1 MKKSFKS
8 LAEKADPKTL
18 DPFFADIDRDE
29 VGEDTLS
36 RIEAKVLG
44 SSAPEK
50 RRGAFR
56 RWIPLLSAA
65 ACLVIVVGVVLGV
78 GILNR
83 RSPAPSIPSEGN
95 IGYGEISLSV
105 SKESKDKFSKN
116 VLLADGP
123 ASDVAA
129 DRFLYYGIRFYD
141 SKGNTYMIYREGGHV
156 FKYEDGSFTDTG
168 ICPAEKQFFTSGS
181 YNGYAYVGGVFH
193 CCGGNEKGLFRVNL
207 SNSTVEK
214 VIDCE
219 ETVSSVVVDGPKI
232 YYSTHTGH
240 GSLTSDLFSL
250 KCADIEKRE
259 ISTIISGA
267 KYSIGDLQLVDG
279 NLYFNS
285 YGEGIR
291 CITPD
296 MTLRYYQT
304 GYNRHYTV
312 DHDTIYTYREKT
324 VEADDG
330 TSYFLYS
337 VSVYDMQGE
346 MLGYVENREYPD
358 ERGDDGRQK
367 KYYVGSLQDGITV
380 YNGKVVYFDAEGI
393 WLEDVISGKS
403 EKIVDDPFEFER
415 AYSYNEVSKT
425 VYDGKLFISWQDM
438 KEGKWSDML
447 TIYEDGQIQNI
458 TLRGTE

>member
-8 LAEKADPKTL
+8 MVDKADPKML
-18 DPFFADIDRDE
+18 EPFFADIDQE
-29 VGEDTLS
+29 KVSGDTIS
-36 RIEAKVLG
+36 RIQTSVLKQNAPKQNR
-44 SSAPEK
+44 SSLK
-50 RRGAFR
+50 
-56 RWIPLLSAA
+56 RWIPVLSAA

-83 RSPAPSIPSEGN
+83 KSPAPVIPSDGKTS
-95 IGYGEISLSV
+95 YGEISLSV
-105 SKESKDKFSKN
+105 SKETKDKFSSEL
-116 VLLADGP
+116 LLADGP
-123 ASDVAA
+123 VSDVAA
-129 DRFLYYGIRFYD
+129 DRLLYYGIRFYD
-141 SKGNTYMIYREGGHV
+141 SKGSAYMIYREGGNV
-156 FKYEDGSFTDTG
+156 FKYENGSFTDTG

-193 CCGGNEKGLFRVNL
+193 CCGGNEKGLFRVDL
-207 SNSTVEK
+207 SSSTVEK

-232 YYSTHTGH
+232 YYSTYTGH

-250 KCADIEKRE
+250 KCADIEKQE
-259 ISTIISGA
+259 ITTIISGA

-291 CITPD
+291 CITSD

-324 VEADDG
+324 VDADDG

-337 VSVYDMQGE
+337 VSAYDMQGE

-367 KYYVGSLQDGITV
+367 KYYVGSPLDGITV
-380 YNGKVVYFDAEGI
+380 YKGKVVYFDAEGI

-415 AYSYNEVSKT
+415 AYNYNEVSKT
-425 VYDGKLFISWQDM
+425 VYDGKLFISWVYARNSS
-438 KEGKWSDML
+438 WSDIL

>member
-8 LAEKADPKTL
+8 MVDKADPKTL
-18 DPFFADIDRDE
+18 EPFFADIDQE
-29 VGEDTLS
+29 KVSGDTVS
-36 RIEAKVLG
+36 RIQISVLKQNAPKQNR
-44 SSAPEK
+44 SSLK
-50 RRGAFR
+50 K
-56 RWIPLLSAA
+56 WIPLLSAA

-83 RSPAPSIPSEGN
+83 KSPASVIPSDDKTA
-95 IGYGEISLSV
+95 YGEIKLSV
-105 SKESKDKFSKN
+105 SKETKDKFSKD
-116 VLLADGP
+116 LLPADGP

-141 SKGNTYMIYREGGHV
+141 SKGSTYMIYREGGHV
-156 FKYEDGSFTDTG
+156 FKYENGSFTDTG
-168 ICPAEKQFFTSGS
+168 ICPAERQFFTSGS
-181 YNGYAYVGGVFH
+181 YNGYAYVGGIFH
-193 CCGGNEKGLFRVNL
+193 CCGGNEKGLFRVDL
-207 SNSTVEK
+207 RNSTVEK
-214 VIDCE
+214 VIDCK
-219 ETVSSVVVDGPKI
+219 ETVSSVAVEGSKI
-232 YYSTHTGH
+232 YYSTYTGH
-240 GSLTSDLFSL
+240 GSLTNDLFSL

-304 GYNRHYTV
+304 GYNRKYTV

-337 VSVYDMQGE
+337 VSAYDMQGE

-380 YNGKVVYFDAEGI
+380 YNGKAVYFDDKGI
-393 WLEDVISGKS
+393 WLEDVITGKAK
-403 EKIVDDPFEFER
+403 KITDDPFGFSDR
-415 AYSYNEVSKT
+415 YSYNYVSKT
-425 VYDGKLFISWQDM
+425 VYDGKLFISWQDT
-438 KEGKWSDML
+438 KDGKWSDML
-447 TIYEDGQIQNI
+447 IVYDGRGIRTV
-458 TLRGTE
+458 TLK

>member
-8 LAEKADPKTL
+8 MVDKADPKTL
-18 DPFFADIDRDE
+18 EPFFADIDQE
-29 VGEDTLS
+29 KVSGDTVS
-36 RIEAKVLG
+36 RIQTSVLKQNAPKQNR
-44 SSAPEK
+44 SSLK
-50 RRGAFR
+50 K
-56 RWIPLLSAA
+56 WIPLLSAA

-83 RSPAPSIPSEGN
+83 KSPASVIPSDDKTA
-95 IGYGEISLSV
+95 YGEIKLSV
-105 SKESKDKFSKN
+105 SKETKDKFSKD
-116 VLLADGP
+116 LLPADGP

-141 SKGNTYMIYREGGHV
+141 SKGSTYMIYREGGHV
-156 FKYEDGSFTDTG
+156 FKYENGSFTDTG
-168 ICPAEKQFFTSGS
+168 ICPAERQFFTSGS

-193 CCGGNEKGLFRVNL
+193 CCGGNEKGLFKVDLR
-207 SNSTVEK
+207 NSAVEK

-219 ETVSSVVVDGPKI
+219 ETVSSVAVDGSKI
-232 YYSTHTGH
+232 YYSTYTGY
-240 GSLTSDLFSL
+240 GSLTNDLFSL
-250 KCADIEKRE
+250 KCADIEKQE
-259 ISTIISGA
+259 ITTIISGA

-304 GYNRHYTV
+304 GYNCKYTV
-312 DHDTIYTYREKT
+312 DHDTIYTYREKD

-337 VSVYDMQGE
+337 VSAYDMQGE

-380 YNGKVVYFDAEGI
+380 YNGKAVYFDDKGI
-393 WLEDVISGKS
+393 WLEDVITGKAK
-403 EKIVDDPFEFER
+403 KITDDPFGFSDR
-415 AYSYNEVSKT
+415 YSYNYVSKT
-425 VYDGKLFISWQDM
+425 VYDGKLFISWQDT
-438 KEGKWSDML
+438 KDGKWSDML
-447 TIYEDGQIQNI
+447 IVYDGRGIRTV
-458 TLRGTE
+458 TLK

>member
-8 LAEKADPKTL
+8 MVDKADPKTL
-18 DPFFADIDRDE
+18 EPFFADIDQE
-29 VGEDTLS
+29 KVSGDTVS
-36 RIEAKVLG
+36 RIQISVLKQNAPKQNR
-44 SSAPEK
+44 SSLK
-50 RRGAFR
+50 K
-56 RWIPLLSAA
+56 WIPLLSAA
-65 ACLVIVVGVVLGV
+65 ACLVIAAGAAI
-78 GILNR
+78 GIGMLNR
-83 RSPAPSIPSEGN
+83 RSPTPAIPSEGN

-105 SKESKDKFSKN
+105 SKENKDKFSKDI
-116 VLLADGP
+116 LLADGP

-193 CCGGNEKGLFRVNL
+193 CCGGNEKGLFRVDL

-219 ETVSSVVVDGPKI
+219 ETVSSVAVDGSKI
-232 YYSTHTGH
+232 YYSTYTGH
-240 GSLTSDLFSL
+240 GSLTNDLFSL

-259 ISTIISGA
+259 ITTIISGA

-304 GYNRHYTV
+304 GYNRKYTV
-312 DHDTIYTYREKT
+312 DHDTIYTYIEKT
-324 VEADDG
+324 VESDDG

-337 VSVYDMQGE
+337 VSAYDMQGE
-346 MLGYVENREYPD
+346 MLGYVENREYPN

-380 YNGKVVYFDAEGI
+380 YNGKAVYFDDKGI
-393 WLEDVISGKS
+393 WLEDVITGKAK
-403 EKIVDDPFEFER
+403 KITDDPLGFSDR
-415 AYSYNEVSKT
+415 YSYNFVSKT

-438 KEGKWSDML
+438 KEGKWSDIL
-447 TIYEDGQIQNI
+447 IVYDGRGIRTV
-458 TLRGTE
+458 TLK

>member
-8 LAEKADPKTL
+8 MAEKADPKTL
-18 DPFFADIDRDE
+18 DPFFADIDWDE
-29 VGEDTLS
+29 VGEDTVS

-44 SSAPEK
+44 SGAPEK

-105 SKESKDKFSKN
+105 SKESKDKFSKDY
-116 VLLADGP
+116 LLADGP
-123 ASDVAA
+123 ASEVAA
-129 DRFLYYGIRFYD
+129 DRDLYCGIRFYE
-141 SKGNTYMIYREGGHV
+141 SGGSTYMIYREGGHV
-156 FKYEDGSFTDTG
+156 FKYENGSFTDTG
-168 ICPAEKQFFTSGS
+168 ICPAEQQFFTSGS

-193 CCGGNEKGLFRVNL
+193 CCGGNEKGLFRVDL

-219 ETVSSVVVDGPKI
+219 ETVSSVAVDGSKI
-232 YYSTHTGH
+232 YYSTYTGH
-240 GSLTSDLFSL
+240 GFLTNDLFSL

-259 ISTIISGA
+259 ITTIISGA
-267 KYSIGDLQLVDG
+267 KYSIRDLQLVDG

-312 DHDTIYTYREKT
+312 DNDIIYTY
-324 VEADDG
+324 
-330 TSYFLYS
+330 S
-337 VSVYDMQGE
+337 VKYIENDSETTEIIYIVSAYDMHGE
-346 MLGYVENREYPD
+346 KLGSVETREYPN
-358 ERGDDGRQK
+358 ESGDDGRQK

-393 WLEDVISGKS
+393 WLEDVITGKAK
-403 EKIVDDPFEFER
+403 KITGDPLGFSDR
-415 AYSYNEVSKT
+415 YSYNYVSKT

-447 TIYEDGQIQNI
+447 IVYDGRGIRTV
-458 TLRGTE
+458 TLK

>member
-1 MKKSFKS
+1 MVD
-8 LAEKADPKTL
+8 KADPKTL
-18 DPFFADIDRDE
+18 EPFFADIDQE
-29 VGEDTLS
+29 KVSGDTVS
-36 RIEAKVLG
+36 RIQTSVLKQNAPKQNR
-44 SSAPEK
+44 SSLK
-50 RRGAFR
+50 K
-56 RWIPLLSAA
+56 WIPLLSAA

-105 SKESKDKFSKN
+105 SKENKDKFSKDI
-116 VLLADGP
+116 LLADGTV
-123 ASDVAA
+123 SEVAA
-129 DRFLYYGIRFYD
+129 DRDLYCGIRFYD
-141 SKGNTYMIYREGGHV
+141 SEGSTYMIYREGGHV
-156 FKYEDGSFTDTG
+156 FKYENGSFTDTG
-168 ICPAEKQFFTSGS
+168 ICPAERQFFTSGS

-193 CCGGNEKGLFRVNL
+193 CCGGNEKGLFRVDL
-207 SNSTVEK
+207 RNSTVEK
-214 VIDCE
+214 VIDCK
-219 ETVSSVVVDGPKI
+219 ETVSSVAVEGSKI
-232 YYSTHTGH
+232 YYSTYTGH
-240 GSLTSDLFSL
+240 GSLTNDLFSL

-296 MTLRYYQT
+296 MTLRNYQT
-304 GYNRHYTV
+304 GYNRKYTV

-337 VSVYDMQGE
+337 VSAYDMEGE

-380 YNGKVVYFDAEGI
+380 YNGKAVYFDDKGI
-393 WLEDVISGKS
+393 WLEDVITGKAK
-403 EKIVDDPFEFER
+403 KITDDPFGFSDR
-415 AYSYNEVSKT
+415 YSYNYVSKT

-447 TIYEDGQIQNI
+447 IVYDGRGIRTV
-458 TLRGTE
+458 TLK

>member
-1 MKKSFKS
+1 MVD
-8 LAEKADPKTL
+8 KADPKTL
-18 DPFFADIDRDE
+18 EPFFADIDQE
-29 VGEDTLS
+29 KVSGDTVS
-36 RIEAKVLG
+36 RIQTSVLKQNAPKQNR
-44 SSAPEK
+44 SSLK
-50 RRGAFR
+50 K
-56 RWIPLLSAA
+56 WIPLLSAA

-83 RSPAPSIPSEGN
+83 KSPASVIPSDDKTA
-95 IGYGEISLSV
+95 YGEIKLSV
-105 SKESKDKFSKN
+105 SKETKDKFSKD
-116 VLLADGP
+116 LLPADGP

-141 SKGNTYMIYREGGHV
+141 SKGSTYMIYREGGHV
-156 FKYEDGSFTDTG
+156 FKYENGSFTDTG
-168 ICPAEKQFFTSGS
+168 ICPAERQFFTSGS

-193 CCGGNEKGLFRVNL
+193 CCGGNEKGLFKVDLR
-207 SNSTVEK
+207 NSAVEK

-219 ETVSSVVVDGPKI
+219 ETVSSVAVDGSKI
-232 YYSTHTGH
+232 YYSTYTGY
-240 GSLTSDLFSL
+240 GSLTNDLFSL
-250 KCADIEKRE
+250 KCADIEKQE
-259 ISTIISGA
+259 ITTIISGA

-304 GYNRHYTV
+304 GYNCKYTV
-312 DHDTIYTYREKT
+312 DHDTIYTYREKD

-337 VSVYDMQGE
+337 VSAYDMQGE

-380 YNGKVVYFDAEGI
+380 YNGKAVYFDDKGI
-393 WLEDVISGKS
+393 WLEDVITGKAK
-403 EKIVDDPFEFER
+403 KITDDPFGFSDR
-415 AYSYNEVSKT
+415 YSYNYVSKT
-425 VYDGKLFISWQDM
+425 VYDGKLFISWQDT
-438 KEGKWSDML
+438 KDGKWSDML
-447 TIYEDGQIQNI
+447 IVYDGRGIRTV
-458 TLRGTE
+458 TLK

>member
-1 MKKSFKS
+1 
-8 LAEKADPKTL
+8 
-18 DPFFADIDRDE
+18 
-29 VGEDTLS
+29 
-36 RIEAKVLG
+36 
-44 SSAPEK
+44 
-50 RRGAFR
+50 
-56 RWIPLLSAA
+56 
-65 ACLVIVVGVVLGV
+65 
-78 GILNR
+78 
-83 RSPAPSIPSEGN
+83 
-95 IGYGEISLSV
+95 
-105 SKESKDKFSKN
+105 
-116 VLLADGP
+116 
-123 ASDVAA
+123 
-129 DRFLYYGIRFYD
+129 
-141 SKGNTYMIYREGGHV
+141 
-156 FKYEDGSFTDTG
+156 
-168 ICPAEKQFFTSGS
+168 
-181 YNGYAYVGGVFH
+181 
-193 CCGGNEKGLFRVNL
+193 
-207 SNSTVEK
+207 
-214 VIDCE
+214 
-219 ETVSSVVVDGPKI
+219 
-232 YYSTHTGH
+232 
-240 GSLTSDLFSL
+240 
-250 KCADIEKRE
+250 
-259 ISTIISGA
+259 
-267 KYSIGDLQLVDG
+267 
-279 NLYFNS
+279 
-285 YGEGIR
+285 
-291 CITPD
+291 

-304 GYNRHYTV
+304 GYNRKYTV

-337 VSVYDMQGE
+337 VSAYDMQGE

>member
-1 MKKSFKS
+1 MVD
-8 LAEKADPKTL
+8 KADPKTL
-18 DPFFADIDRDE
+18 ELFFADIDQE
-29 VGEDTLS
+29 KVSGDTVS
-36 RIEAKVLG
+36 RIQTSVLKQNAPKQNR
-44 SSAPEK
+44 SSLK
-50 RRGAFR
+50 
-56 RWIPLLSAA
+56 RWIPVLSAA

-83 RSPAPSIPSEGN
+83 KSPVPVIPSDDKTA
-95 IGYGEISLSV
+95 YGEIKLSV
-105 SKESKDKFSKN
+105 SKETKDKFSKD
-116 VLLADGP
+116 LLSADGP

-156 FKYEDGSFTDTG
+156 FKYENGSFTDTG
-168 ICPAEKQFFTSGS
+168 ICPAERQFFTSGS

-193 CCGGNEKGLFRVNL
+193 CCGGNEKGLFRVDL
-207 SNSTVEK
+207 RNSTVEK
-214 VIDCE
+214 VIDCK
-219 ETVSSVVVDGPKI
+219 ETVSSVAVEGSKI
-232 YYSTHTGH
+232 YYSTYTGH
-240 GSLTSDLFSL
+240 GSLTNDLFSL
-250 KCADIEKRE
+250 KCADIEKQE
-259 ISTIISGA
+259 ITTIISGA

-296 MTLRYYQT
+296 MTLRNFQT
-304 GYNRHYTV
+304 GYNRKYTV

-337 VSVYDMQGE
+337 VSAYDMQGE
-346 MLGYVENREYPD
+346 MLGYVENRKYPD

-425 VYDGKLFISWQDM
+425 VYDGKLFISWVYARNSS
-438 KEGKWSDML
+438 WSDIL

>member
-8 LAEKADPKTL
+8 MVDKADPKTL
-18 DPFFADIDRDE
+18 EPFFADIDQE
-29 VGEDTLS
+29 KVSGDTVS
-36 RIEAKVLG
+36 RIQISVLKQNAPKQNR
-44 SSAPEK
+44 SSLK
-50 RRGAFR
+50 K
-56 RWIPLLSAA
+56 WIPLLSAA

-83 RSPAPSIPSEGN
+83 KSPAPVIPSDDKTA
-95 IGYGEISLSV
+95 YGEIKLSV
-105 SKESKDKFSKN
+105 SKETKDKFSKD
-116 VLLADGP
+116 LLPADGP

-129 DRFLYYGIRFYD
+129 EPMLCYGIRFYD
-141 SKGNTYMIYREGGHV
+141 SKGSTYMIYREGGNV
-156 FKYEDGSFTDTG
+156 FKYENSSFTDTG
-168 ICPAEKQFFTSGS
+168 IRPAEKQFFTSGS

-193 CCGGNEKGLFRVNL
+193 CCGGNEKGLFRVDL

-232 YYSTHTGH
+232 YYSTYTGH
-240 GSLTSDLFSL
+240 GSLTNDLFSL

-304 GYNRHYTV
+304 GYNSHYTV
-312 DHDTIYTYREKT
+312 DNNIIYTY
-324 VEADDG
+324 
-330 TSYFLYS
+330 S
-337 VSVYDMQGE
+337 VKYIENDSETTDIIYIVSAYDMHGE
-346 MLGYVENREYPD
+346 KLGSVETRESAD
-358 ERGDDGRQK
+358 ERGDDGEK
-367 KYYVGSLQDGITV
+367 KRYYVAGSVDSITV
-380 YNGKVVYFDAEGI
+380 YKGKVVYFDAEGI

-425 VYDGKLFISWQDM
+425 VYDGKLLISWVYARNSS
-438 KEGKWSDML
+438 WSDIL

>member
-1 MKKSFKS
+1 MVD
-8 LAEKADPKTL
+8 KADPKTL
-18 DPFFADIDRDE
+18 ELFFADIDQE
-29 VGEDTLS
+29 KVPEDTVS
-36 RIEAKVLG
+36 RIQTSVLKQNAPKQNR
-44 SSAPEK
+44 SSLK
-50 RRGAFR
+50 
-56 RWIPLLSAA
+56 RWIPVLSAA

-83 RSPAPSIPSEGN
+83 KSPAPVIPSDDKTA
-95 IGYGEISLSV
+95 YGEIKLSV
-105 SKESKDKFSKN
+105 SKESKDKFSKD
-116 VLLADGP
+116 LLPVDGP

-141 SKGNTYMIYREGGHV
+141 SKGSTYMIYREGGHV
-156 FKYEDGSFTDTG
+156 FKYENGSFTDTG

-193 CCGGNEKGLFRVNL
+193 CCGGNEKGLFRVDL
-207 SNSTVEK
+207 SDSSVEK
-214 VIDCE
+214 VVDCE

-232 YYSTHTGH
+232 YYSTYTGH

-250 KCADIEKRE
+250 KCADIEKQE
-259 ISTIISGA
+259 ITTIISGA

-312 DHDTIYTYREKT
+312 DHDTIYTYREKS
-324 VEADDG
+324 VDAEDG
-330 TSYFLYS
+330 TTYFLYS
-337 VSVYDMQGE
+337 VSACDMQGE

-380 YNGKVVYFDAEGI
+380 YNGRVVYFDDKGI
-393 WLEDVISGKS
+393 WLEDVITGKS
-403 EKIVDDPFEFER
+403 KKIADDPFGFSDR
-415 AYSYNEVSKT
+415 YSYNYVSKT
-425 VYDGKLFISWQDM
+425 VYDGKLFISWLDM

-447 TIYEDGQIQNI
+447 IVYDGSKIRTV
-458 TLRGTE
+458 TLK

>member
-1 MKKSFKS
+1 MVD
-8 LAEKADPKTL
+8 KADPKTL
-18 DPFFADIDRDE
+18 EPFFADIDQE
-29 VGEDTLS
+29 KVSGDTVS
-36 RIEAKVLG
+36 RIQISVLKQNAPKQNR
-44 SSAPEK
+44 SSLK
-50 RRGAFR
+50 K
-56 RWIPLLSAA
+56 WIPLLSAA
-65 ACLVIVVGVVLGV
+65 ACLVIAAGAAI
-78 GILNR
+78 GIGMLNR
-83 RSPAPSIPSEGN
+83 RSPTPAIPSEGN

-105 SKESKDKFSKN
+105 SKENKDKFSKDI
-116 VLLADGP
+116 LLADGP

-156 FKYEDGSFTDTG
+156 FKYENGSFTDTG
-168 ICPAEKQFFTSGS
+168 ICPAEQQFFTSGS
-181 YNGYAYVGGVFH
+181 YNGYAYVGGIFH
-193 CCGGNEKGLFRVNL
+193 CCGGNEKGLFRVDL
-207 SNSTVEK
+207 RNSTVEK

-232 YYSTHTGH
+232 YYSTYTGH

-279 NLYFNS
+279 NIYFNS

-304 GYNRHYTV
+304 GYNRKYTV

-337 VSVYDMQGE
+337 VSAYDMQGE
-346 MLGYVENREYPD
+346 MLGYVENRKYPD

-393 WLEDVISGKS
+393 WLEDVITGKAK
-403 EKIVDDPFEFER
+403 KITDDPFGFSDR
-415 AYSYNEVSKT
+415 YSYNFVSKT

-438 KEGKWSDML
+438 KEGKWSDIL
-447 TIYEDGQIQNI
+447 IVYDGRGIRTV
-458 TLRGTE
+458 TLK

>member
-8 LAEKADPKTL
+8 MAEKADPKTL

-29 VGEDTLS
+29 VGEDTVS

-56 RWIPLLSAA
+56 RWIPVIA
-65 ACLVIVVGVVLGV
+65 ACLVIAAGAAI
-78 GILNR
+78 GIGMLNR

-105 SKESKDKFSKN
+105 SKESKDKFSKDY
-116 VLLADGP
+116 LLADGP
-123 ASDVAA
+123 ASEVAA
-129 DRFLYYGIRFYD
+129 DRDLYCGIRFYE
-141 SKGNTYMIYREGGHV
+141 SGGSTYMIYREGGHV
-156 FKYEDGSFTDTG
+156 FKYENGSFTDTG
-168 ICPAEKQFFTSGS
+168 ICPAERQFFTSGS
-181 YNGYAYVGGVFH
+181 YNGYAYVGGIFH
-193 CCGGNEKGLFRVNL
+193 CCGGNEKGLFRVDL
-207 SNSTVEK
+207 RNSTVEK
-214 VIDCE
+214 VIDCK
-219 ETVSSVVVDGPKI
+219 ETVSSVAVEGSKI
-232 YYSTHTGH
+232 YYSTYTGH
-240 GSLTSDLFSL
+240 GSLTNDLFSL

-296 MTLRYYQT
+296 MTLRNFQT
-304 GYNRHYTV
+304 GYNRKYTV

-337 VSVYDMQGE
+337 VSAYDMQGE
-346 MLGYVENREYPD
+346 MLGYVENRKYPD

-393 WLEDVISGKS
+393 WLEDVITGKAK
-403 EKIVDDPFEFER
+403 KITDDPFGFSDR
-415 AYSYNEVSKT
+415 YSYNYVSKT
-425 VYDGKLFISWQDM
+425 VYDGKLFISWQDT
-438 KEGKWSDML
+438 KDGKWSDML
-447 TIYEDGQIQNI
+447 IVYDGRGIRTV
-458 TLRGTE
+458 TLK

>member
-1 MKKSFKS
+1 MVD
-8 LAEKADPKTL
+8 KADPKTL
-18 DPFFADIDRDE
+18 ELFFADIDQEKVSRDT
-29 VGEDTLS
+29 VS
-36 RIEAKVLG
+36 RIQTSVLKQNAPKQNR
-44 SSAPEK
+44 SSLK
-50 RRGAFR
+50 
-56 RWIPLLSAA
+56 RWIPVIAVA

-105 SKESKDKFSKN
+105 SKESKDKFSKDY
-116 VLLADGP
+116 LLADGP
-123 ASDVAA
+123 AKEAAA
-129 DRFLYYGIRFYD
+129 DRDLYCGIRFYE
-141 SKGNTYMIYREGGHV
+141 SGGSTYMIYREGGHV
-156 FKYEDGSFTDTG
+156 FKYENGSFTDTG
-168 ICPAEKQFFTSGS
+168 ICPAEQQFFTSGS

-193 CCGGNEKGLFRVNL
+193 CCGGNEKGLFRVDL
-207 SNSTVEK
+207 RNSTVEK

-219 ETVSSVVVDGPKI
+219 ETVSSVAVDGSKI
-232 YYSTHTGH
+232 YYSTYTGH
-240 GSLTSDLFSL
+240 GSLTNDLFSL

-259 ISTIISGA
+259 ITTIISGA

-304 GYNRHYTV
+304 GYNRQYTV
-312 DHDTIYTYREKT
+312 DNNIIYTY
-324 VEADDG
+324 
-330 TSYFLYS
+330 S
-337 VSVYDMQGE
+337 VKYIENDSETTDIIYIVSAYDMHGE
-346 MLGYVENREYPD
+346 KLGSVETREFAD
-358 ERGDDGRQK
+358 ERGDDEEK
-367 KYYVGSLQDGITV
+367 KRYYVAGSVDSITV
-380 YNGKVVYFDAEGI
+380 YKGKVVYFDAEGI

-415 AYSYNEVSKT
+415 AYSYNEVSKA
-425 VYDGKLFISWQDM
+425 VYDGKLFISWVYARNSS
-438 KEGKWSDML
+438 WSDIL
-447 TIYEDGQIQNI
+447 TVYEDGQIQNI

>member
-1 MKKSFKS
+1 MVD
-8 LAEKADPKTL
+8 KADPKTL
-18 DPFFADIDRDE
+18 EPFFADIDQE
-29 VGEDTLS
+29 KVPGDTIS
-36 RIEAKVLG
+36 RIRTSVLKQN
-44 SSAPEK
+44 APEQNRSSLK
-50 RRGAFR
+50 K
-56 RWIPLLSAA
+56 WIPLLSAA

-95 IGYGEISLSV
+95 VGYGEISLSV
-105 SKESKDKFSKN
+105 SNETKDKFSKDI
-116 VLLADGP
+116 LLADGT
-123 ASDVAA
+123 ASEAAA
-129 DRFLYYGIRFYD
+129 DRFLYCGIRFYE
-141 SKGNTYMIYREGGHV
+141 SGGSTYMIYREGGHV
-156 FKYEDGSFTDTG
+156 FKYENGSFTDTG
-168 ICPAEKQFFTSGS
+168 ICPAERQFFTSGS

-193 CCGGNEKGLFRVNL
+193 CCGGNEKGLFRVDL

-232 YYSTHTGH
+232 YYSTYTGY
-240 GSLTSDLFSL
+240 GSLTNDLFSL

-259 ISTIISGA
+259 ITTIISGA
-267 KYSIGDLQLVDG
+267 KYSIEDLQLVDG

-304 GYNRHYTV
+304 GYNRKYTV

-337 VSVYDMQGE
+337 VSAYDMQGE

-380 YNGKVVYFDAEGI
+380 YNGKAVYFDDKGI

-425 VYDGKLFISWQDM
+425 VYDGKLFISWVHA
-438 KEGKWSDML
+438 GNSGWSDIL

-458 TLRGTE
+458 TLRGKE

>member
-1 MKKSFKS
+1 MVD
-8 LAEKADPKTL
+8 KAGPKTL
-18 DPFFADIDRDE
+18 EPFFADIDQE
-29 VGEDTLS
+29 KVSGDTVS
-36 RIEAKVLG
+36 RIQISVLKQNAPKQNR
-44 SSAPEK
+44 SSLK
-50 RRGAFR
+50 K
-56 RWIPLLSAA
+56 WIPLLSAA

-95 IGYGEISLSV
+95 IGYGEIILSV
-105 SKESKDKFSKN
+105 SKESKDKFSKDY
-116 VLLADGP
+116 LLADGP
-123 ASDVAA
+123 ASEVAA
-129 DRFLYYGIRFYD
+129 DRDLYCGIRFYE
-141 SKGNTYMIYREGGHV
+141 SGGSTYMIYREGGHV
-156 FKYEDGSFTDTG
+156 FKYENGSFTDTG
-168 ICPAEKQFFTSGS
+168 ICPAEQQFFTSGS

-193 CCGGNEKGLFRVNL
+193 CCGGNEKGLFRVDL
-207 SNSTVEK
+207 RNSTVEK

-219 ETVSSVVVDGPKI
+219 ETVSSVAVDGSKI
-232 YYSTHTGH
+232 YYSTYTGH
-240 GSLTSDLFSL
+240 GSLTNDLFSL

-259 ISTIISGA
+259 ITTIISGA
-267 KYSIGDLQLVDG
+267 KYSIGDLQLIDG

-337 VSVYDMQGE
+337 VSAYDMQGE

-380 YNGKVVYFDAEGI
+380 YNGKAVYFDDKGI
-393 WLEDVISGKS
+393 WLEDVITGKAK
-403 EKIVDDPFEFER
+403 KITDDPFGFSDR
-415 AYSYNEVSKT
+415 YSYNYVSKT

-447 TIYEDGQIQNI
+447 IVYDGRGIRTV
-458 TLRGTE
+458 TLK

>member
-1 MKKSFKS
+1 M
-8 LAEKADPKTL
+8 AEKADPKTL
-18 DPFFADIDRDE
+18 DPFFADIDWDE
-29 VGEDTLS
+29 VGEDTVS

-44 SSAPEK
+44 SGAPEK

-83 RSPAPSIPSEGN
+83 KSPAPVIPSDDKTA
-95 IGYGEISLSV
+95 YDEIKMSV
-105 SKESKDKFSKN
+105 SKETKDTFSED
-116 VLLADGP
+116 LLPADGP

-129 DRFLYYGIRFYD
+129 ERMIYYGIRFYD

-168 ICPAEKQFFTSGS
+168 VCPAEKQFFTSGS

-193 CCGGNEKGLFRVNL
+193 CCGGNEKGLFRVDL

-232 YYSTHTGH
+232 YYSTYTGY

-259 ISTIISGA
+259 ISTIISSE

-324 VEADDG
+324 VESDDG

-337 VSVYDMQGE
+337 VSAYDMQGE

-358 ERGDDGRQK
+358 ESGDDGRQK

-380 YNGKVVYFDAEGI
+380 YNGKAVYFDDKGI
-393 WLEDVISGKS
+393 WLEDVITGKAK
-403 EKIVDDPFEFER
+403 KITDDPLGFSDR
-415 AYSYNEVSKT
+415 YSYNYVSKT

-447 TIYEDGQIQNI
+447 IVYDGRGIRTV
-458 TLRGTE
+458 TLK